1 MVQAIQAILA
11 PTNIIS
17 SYATP
22 ITVLP
27 APPAGFINNILGI
40 SHQTTGG
47 TAYTTASKLLY
58 SSNGTKFMEDDSI
71 LASTGVYNLPAIK
84 SSATQTIFSTT
95 QAVTV
100 TTDAQAA
107 TGTSTIN
114 VYIIYEQIQIG
125 V

>member
-1 MVQAIQAILA
+1 MIQSIQAVLIPA
-11 PTNIIS
+11 NIIG
-17 SYATP
+17 SYAAP

-40 SHQTTGG
+40 SHQTAGG

-58 SSNGTKFMEDDSI
+58 SSGGTKFMEDDAV
-71 LASTGVYNLPAIK
+71 LAATGSYNSPALK
-84 SSATQTIFSTT
+84 SAATQTIFSTT

-100 TTDAQAA
+100 TTDALAA

-114 VYIIYEQIQIG
+114 AYIIYEQIQIG
-125 V
+125 A

>member
-1 MVQAIQAILA
+1 MIQSIQAVLIPA
-11 PTNIIS
+11 NIIA

-22 ITVLP
+22 IISLP

-40 SHQTTGG
+40 SHQSTGG
-47 TAYTTASKLLY
+47 TAYTTATKLIYQSGGL
-58 SSNGTKFMEDDSI
+58 KFMEDDAI
-71 LASTGVYNLPAIK
+71 LAATGSYNSPALK
-84 SSATQTIFSTT
+84 SAATQTIFSTT

-114 VYIIYEQIQIG
+114 AYLIYEQIQIG